1 MAIAGVFLEIEADGR
16 LAIMRGYVN
25 PEDVKAIKA
34 AATDGKDAK
43 AKPARKDGL
52 SQSLEADLEA
62 HRTAA
67 VSALLVGNPAV
78 ALAAFVH
85 SLGMKLVYGNPFGR
99 SIDCETK
106 APFFPQDFRQSGQ
119 SRGIEAV
126 EKARDAWKKRLP
138 GKQAEFWP
146 WCLKA
151 DQKTL
156 LSLLAF
162 FAALAGNEP
171 DLLSAPLALDMEGWF
186 TPTAANF
193 FGRIGKPE
201 IVKAIK
207 EATGKPV
214 APATE
219 KMKRSELALFAERA
233 VKDTGWLPKLLRNPD
248 AKKLKKAA

>member
-1 MAIAGVFLEIEADGR
+1 MATRKMGVHLCNVYNAGPV
-16 LAIMRGYVN
+16 
-25 PEDVKAIKA
+25 
-34 AATDGKDAK
+34 
-43 AKPARKDGL
+43 RKDGL
-52 SQSLEADLEA
+52 SASLETDLQA
-62 HRTAA
+62 HRASA

-85 SLGMKLVYGNPFGR
+85 SLGMKLIYGNPFGR
-99 SIDCETK
+99 SLDCETK
-106 APFFPQDFRQSGQ
+106 APLFPQDFRKSGQ
-119 SRGIEAV
+119 SRGLEAV
-126 EKARDAWKKRLP
+126 EKARESWKKRLP
-138 GKQAEFWP
+138 GKQAEFWQ

-162 FAALAGNEP
+162 FAALAGNKAN
-171 DLLSAPLALDMEGWF
+171 LLSGPLDLDMEEWF
-186 TPTAANF
+186 KPTAANF

-233 VKDTGWLPKLLRNPD
+233 VKDTGWLPKPLRSPD
-248 AKKLKKAA
+248 KKPIKKAA